1 VCVCYVS
8 LRESKVYSTDQL
20 SKIEGERLRVFVQLL
35 SGGTIASILD
45 EGTYEREEDIKDTKI
60 QEKKLKKKNIYQQQ
74 WPRRYCIVRVLVG
87 VLPEFCFHANQL
99 GLGSS
104 DR

>member
-1 VCVCYVS
+1 MCVCYVS

-45 EGTYEREEDIKDTKI
+45 EGTFEREEDIRDTKI
-60 QEKKLKKKNIYQQQ
+60 QRKELKKQHYQQQ

-87 VLPEFCFHANQL
+87 VIQEFCFHANQL